1 MTNEQLAEFIKAGG
15 NDELMP
21 ILWER
26 VRRLLYVIANRYYCA
41 HSFGC
46 ERCGITLYDLRQAA
60 YPAYLG
66 ALRAYDSQ
74 KGYKFT
80 AYLDFQFKSAV
91 RPYFSKDL
99 LNVSESLN
107 AQVKA
112 DNEDNTEHIELIADT
127 ASLADFE
134 QVYKDST
141 EEILHR
147 AVDRLPD
154 ELKSVILCR
163 YFGEMTFKQTARKL
177 DITPSDALNR
187 ERRAIRLLRN
197 DKELRTL
204 AEEYRQIGDS

>member
-26 VRRLLYVIANRYYCA
+26 VRRLLYVIANKYYCA
-41 HSFGC
+41 HSFRC
-46 ERCGITLYDLRQAA
+46 ERCGITLYDLKQAA

-66 ALRAYDSQ
+66 AVRAYDSQ

-134 QVYKDST
+134 QVYNGGIK
-141 EEILHR
+141 EILRR
-147 AVDRLPD
+147 AIDRLPE

-163 YFGEMTFKQTARKL
+163 YYKELTFEQTAHKL
-177 DITPSDALNR
+177 GIAHREAVNR
-187 ERRAIRLLRN
+187 ERRALKLLRY
-197 DKELRTL
+197 DKELYKL
-204 AEEYRQIGDS
+204 ADEFTRLGLL